1 MKLWN
6 KIINI
11 IRHTWL
17 TFKKK
22 IYRAV
27 FKIFKNCSK
36 FVMEVVLRKS
46 LVLEIKKTQTDKTF
60 MAQNITSRHISVS
73 FGAISLKVFFYQSI

>member
-1 MKLWN
+1 
-6 KIINI
+6 
-11 IRHTWL
+11 
-17 TFKKK
+17 
-22 IYRAV
+22 
-27 FKIFKNCSK
+27 
-36 FVMEVVLRKS
+36 LRKS